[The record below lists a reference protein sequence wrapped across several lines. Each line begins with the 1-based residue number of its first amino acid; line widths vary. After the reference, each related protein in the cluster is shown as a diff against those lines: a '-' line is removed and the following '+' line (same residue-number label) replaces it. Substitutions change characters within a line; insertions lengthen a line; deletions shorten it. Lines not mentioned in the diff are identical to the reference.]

1 MNGRDHNTYRRLQ
14 KQQELFQRRAQKFAV
29 LRALLAEH
37 ESAKEPD
44 IEYIRDLKH
53 RFDVLRRRM
62 MGNGDL

>member
-1 MNGRDHNTYRRLQ
+1 LP
-14 KQQELFQRRAQKFAV
+14 KQQELFQRRAQKFAG

-53 RFDVLRRRM
+53 RYDVLRRRM

>member
-1 MNGRDHNTYRRLQ
+1 VSGHEHNTYRRLQ
-14 KQQELFQRRAQKFAV
+14 KQQELFQRRAQKFAG

-53 RFDVLRRRM
+53 RYDVLRRRM
-62 MGNGDL
+62 IANGDL